1 MDSSTTGTSS
11 EQTVVGGHFLTTH
24 WSLVLQAG
32 QSFSPEAGR
41 ALEEL
46 CRAYWYPLYVYARR
60 RGVAKE
66 DAEDLTQAFFERLIE
81 RRWLSLVKPAG
92 GRFRSFLLTSFQ
104 HFMRDEWQKARAAKR
119 GGGVALSLELLQA
132 GERFAQEPADR
143 LSADQL
149 FARRWA
155 FEVLE
160 KALERLRDESV
171 GEGKAALFDL
181 ILPSITETPEDG
193 FYESVAARVGM
204 SAGAVSVSAHRL
216 RIRYR
221 GLVRDEIA
229 RTVASPMDVEDEL
242 RELMDTLR
250 NAN

>member
-1 MDSSTTGTSS
+1 M
-11 EQTVVGGHFLTTH
+11 TTH

-32 QSFSPEAGR
+32 QSVSPEAGR

-46 CRAYWYPLYVYARR
+46 CGSYWYPLYVYARR

-66 DAEDLTQAFFERLIE
+66 DAEDLTQAFFERLLE
-81 RRWLSLVKPAG
+81 RRWLSQVKPEG

-104 HFMRDEWQKARAAKR
+104 HFMRDEWRKARAAKR
-119 GGGVALSLELLQA
+119 GGGAVLSLELLQA
-132 GERFAQEPADR
+132 DERYTHEPLDR

-160 KALERLRDESV
+160 KALDRLRAESL

-204 SAGAVSVSAHRL
+204 SPGAVSVSTHRL